1 MQQQQQVVML
11 TGAGEGDDLNTRDD
25 DSVLEKRR
33 GWWGKLESKLKQ
45 VLCFQDSQKKIMYCQ
60 HFKEKEARARQVR
73 MMHHLGMTDISNGSE
88 KIITPEEKWV
98 EEHFQS
104 FQWTARD

>member
-1 MQQQQQVVML
+1 
-11 TGAGEGDDLNTRDD
+11 
-25 DSVLEKRR
+25 
-33 GWWGKLESKLKQ
+33 
-45 VLCFQDSQKKIMYCQ
+45 
-60 HFKEKEARARQVR
+60 

-104 FQWTARD
+104 FQWTARDQFVSAEDLDVGTSCAMESPPDARSDGDEEHEESEEEHGE